1 VAGAAAAALSPYIAR
16 VYAPHFLP
24 IKSCTIARLLKSI
37 KQQIMELV
45 EDAYRMGAA
54 TGIMACVPSQIEDPD
69 MADDWIQKN
78 ACEGMIDDSWLDE
91 REIFEMRLED

>member
-1 VAGAAAAALSPYIAR
+1 
-16 VYAPHFLP
+16 
-24 IKSCTIARLLKSI
+24 
-37 KQQIMELV
+37 
-45 EDAYRMGAA
+45 
-54 TGIMACVPSQIEDPD
+54 MACVPSQIEDPD